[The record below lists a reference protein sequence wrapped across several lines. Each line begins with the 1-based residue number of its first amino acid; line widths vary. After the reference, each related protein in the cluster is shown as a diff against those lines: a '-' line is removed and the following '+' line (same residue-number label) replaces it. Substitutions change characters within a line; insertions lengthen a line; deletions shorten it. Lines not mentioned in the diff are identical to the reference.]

1 MRKSILFAAA
11 AGISALS
18 IGGTLYAQGASLPGA
33 MDVARVEAGTYQT
46 DPGHSLIGWRVNHFG
61 FNDYFGL
68 FGSITGSLTLDPKNP
83 GASKLD
89 VTIPVSS
96 ITTANAG
103 LTAHL
108 LKPAEGG
115 GKPDFFGAEP
125 AAAHFVSTKVEATGG
140 TTANITGDLTLN
152 GATKPVVIAAEFT
165 GAGDNPFS
173 KKKTVGF
180 EGRTSIK
187 RSDFGVAYGI
197 PMVSDE
203 VQLEITVAF
212 EK

>member
-11 AGISALS
+11 AGIAALS
-18 IGGTLYAQGASLPGA
+18 VGTLYAQGAQLPGA
-33 MDVARVEAGTYQT
+33 ADVARVEAGTYQA
-46 DPGHSLIGWRVNHFG
+46 DAGHSLIGWRVNHFG

-68 FGSITGSLTLDPKNP
+68 FGSVTGSLTLDPKNP
-83 GASKLD
+83 GAAKVD
-89 VTIPVSS
+89 VMIPVSS

-108 LKPAEGG
+108 LKPAEAG

-125 AAAHFVSTKVEATGG
+125 AAAHFVSTKVETTGG

-152 GATKPVVIAAEFT
+152 GVTKAVVIAAEFA
-165 GAGDNPFS
+165 GAGENPFS

-203 VQLEITVAF
+203 VQLDITIAF